1 MGTGEWGAVEQTFP
15 ESIDEILNAVKETPR
30 GRWFLDGYEKRLRSS
45 ESERILDSIAKL
57 ERHIQSVSGT
67 GHDGETLQKARDAIA
82 AARRDIAAIDQKP
95 AELSTEGQLFAKL
108 AALSK
113 QSFSGPPAVS
123 KGVERALRLVSDLD
137 QQLGPAQSNTLAAPE
152 YTTVKDADPFKADE
166 AIFEPAPPP
175 KPIINTSRTENPEII
190 PRGAK
195 LVIQHKPIRPMPE
208 AVAANAGTP
217 LSEQAPATTDVG
229 TAVLQR
235 LAEPKAT
242 PAAEASDIQHSRI
255 VIIRRKAEDME
266 HVPLLE
272 PTQDNPASAA

>member
-15 ESIDEILNAVKETPR
+15 ESIDEILSAVKETPR

-67 GHDGETLQKARDAIA
+67 GQDGETLQKARDAIA
-82 AARRDIAAIDQKP
+82 AARRDIAAIEQKP
-95 AELSTEGQLFAKL
+95 AELSAEGQLFAKL

-137 QQLGPAQSNTLAAPE
+137 QQLGPAQSTALGAPE
-152 YTTVKDADPFKADE
+152 YATVKDTDPFKADE

-175 KPIINTSRTENPEII
+175 KPIINTSRNENAEII

-195 LVIQHKPIRPMPE
+195 LVIQHKPIQPKPE
-208 AVAANAGTP
+208 AAAANARNT
-217 LSEQAPATTDVG
+217 
-229 TAVLQR
+229 
-235 LAEPKAT
+235 
-242 PAAEASDIQHSRI
+242 IFC
-255 VIIRRKAEDME
+255 
-266 HVPLLE
+266 
-272 PTQDNPASAA
+272 ASASHD

>member
-15 ESIDEILNAVKETPR
+15 ESIDEILSAVKETPR

-57 ERHIQSVSGT
+57 ESHIQSLSGT

-82 AARRDIAAIDQKP
+82 AARRDIAAIEQKP
-95 AELSTEGQLFAKL
+95 AELSAEGQLFAKL
-108 AALSK
+108 AALSR
-113 QSFSGPPAVS
+113 QSFSGPPALS

-137 QQLGPAQSNTLAAPE
+137 QQLGPAQSTALGMPQYASAKE
-152 YTTVKDADPFKADE
+152 ADPFKADE

-175 KPIINTSRTENPEII
+175 KPIINTSRNENTETI

-195 LVIQHKPIRPMPE
+195 LVIQHKPIQPKPQ
-208 AVAANAGTP
+208 AAAASAETP
-217 LSEQAPATTDVG
+217 FSVQAPAMTDVG
-229 TAVLQR
+229 TAFLQP
-235 LAEPKAT
+235 LAESRAA
-242 PAAEASDIQHSRI
+242 PAAEASEILHSRI

-266 HVPLLE
+266 NVPLLE
-272 PTQDNPASAA
+272 PAQNNPASAA

>member
-1 MGTGEWGAVEQTFP
+1 MGAGDWGAVEQTFP
-15 ESIDEILNAVKETPR
+15 ESIDEILSAVKETPR

-57 ERHIQSVSGT
+57 ERHIQSLSGT

-82 AARRDIAAIDQKP
+82 AARRDIAAIEQKP
-95 AELSTEGQLFAKL
+95 AELSVEGQLFAKL
-108 AALSK
+108 AALSR
-113 QSFSGPPAVS
+113 QSFSGPQAVS

-137 QQLGPAQSNTLAAPE
+137 QQLGPAQSTAPVSPE
-152 YTTVKDADPFKADE
+152 FTPIKDADPFKAHE

-175 KPIINTSRTENPEII
+175 KPIINTRRNENSETI

-195 LVIQHKPIRPMPE
+195 LVIQHKSVQPKPE
-208 AVAANAGTP
+208 AATAHVEMP
-217 LSEQAPATTDVG
+217 LSVQTPATTDVG
-229 TAVLQR
+229 TAVQQR
-235 LAEPKAT
+235 VAEPKVAPT
-242 PAAEASDIQHSRI
+242 AAAPEIQHSRI

-272 PTQDNPASAA
+272 PEQENPASAA

>member
-15 ESIDEILNAVKETPR
+15 ESIDEILSAVKETPR

-82 AARRDIAAIDQKP
+82 AARRDIAAIEQKP
-95 AELSTEGQLFAKL
+95 AELSAEGQLFAKL

-137 QQLGPAQSNTLAAPE
+137 QQLGPAQSTALGVPE
-152 YTTVKDADPFKADE
+152 HTTVKDADPFKADE

-175 KPIINTSRTENPEII
+175 KPIINTSQNENTEII

-195 LVIQHKPIRPMPE
+195 LVIQHKPIQPKSE
-208 AVAANAGTP
+208 AAAANAETP
-217 LSEQAPATTDVG
+217 FSAQAPVTADVG
-229 TAVLQR
+229 TAVQQR
-235 LAEPKAT
+235 LAEPKAA
-242 PAAEASDIQHSRI
+242 PAAEASEIQHSRI

-266 HVPLLE
+266 NVPLLE
-272 PTQDNPASAA
+272 PAQDNPASAA